1 MVTHVDNITNV
12 KLPPVDT
19 LTVLCT
25 YISRSTLWFVLF
37 LFGFFWGG
45 FFWGFFFCVHVSL
58 RSFYYIFYW
67 TEWAVIGIHFNC
79 CTWISSC
86 TKIYILVIGKV
97 ALKSFFAFCTGEILY
112 IVFAARPVE
121 FIEYRGIN
129 CCMFRHTI
137 KMLVYERIIII
148 MSMCNTLVCVL
159 VQVTVREMRFL
170 L

>member
-1 MVTHVDNITNV
+1 MWECVEKLKIKHSQTDIIESCKLIFFCVWIEMVTHVDNITNV

-25 YISRSTLWFVLF
+25 YISRSTLWFG
-37 LFGFFWGG
+37 FGFDFLGV
-45 FFWGFFFCVHVSL
+45 FFWIFFFFCVHVSL

-97 ALKSFFAFCTGEILY
+97 ALKKLFCLLY
-112 IVFAARPVE
+112 RWDFVYSVCCKAC
-121 FIEYRGIN
+121 GI
-129 CCMFRHTI
+129 HWI
-137 KMLVYERIIII
+137 
-148 MSMCNTLVCVL
+148 
-159 VQVTVREMRFL
+159 
-170 L
+170 